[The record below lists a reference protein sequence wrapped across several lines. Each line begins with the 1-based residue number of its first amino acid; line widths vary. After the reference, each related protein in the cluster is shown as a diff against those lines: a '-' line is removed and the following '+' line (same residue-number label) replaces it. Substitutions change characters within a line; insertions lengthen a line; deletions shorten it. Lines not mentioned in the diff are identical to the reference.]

1 MSKRKAASAEPTAA
15 NDSPITYGDY
25 VEVEQWPCCGYK
37 LGLKFRVN
45 AMGRSRSG
53 FLRCVNCGT
62 CHKSPMDA
70 LGPHADWNPV
80 AWLRRIHSEP
90 GIKEGTRLV

>member
-1 MSKRKAASAEPTAA
+1 MSEARMESA
-15 NDSPITYGDY
+15 NDAVSLGDY

-45 AMGRSRSG
+45 AMEKSRSG
-53 FLRCVNCGT
+53 FLKCVKCGFR
-62 CHKSPMDA
+62 HPSELDA

-80 AWLRRIHSEP
+80 AWLRRIHPEP
-90 GIKEGTRLV
+90 GIPDGTRLA